1 MGSTDLKNNKKV
13 NGVDKVYVDGPVGS
27 FGEVDTITK
36 FPTAQGDFAYG
47 INPSVFSVVNYS
59 GGGAYGEGGYCVVT
73 SSTDPRGSGAIEL
86 RRGLKYASGQGA
98 TFRGTAL
105 FDTPANG
112 NVQLI
117 GMGNGECG
125 YYFGYL
131 NTSFAILHQ
140 DSSKREIRKLT
151 IATPAGTEN
160 VTVTL
165 DGETIV
171 VPVVGGTDATQT
183 AYQLTLADYSQVGDG
198 WLVDVTGSDVF
209 FLSARAGSYAGSY
222 SAVGSSVGSLGSF
235 SQVDGGVAPSSD
247 VYLQTQWNIDR
258 MDGSGPSGMILDHQK
273 GNVYQIAFQYLGQG
287 NAFFSIADQETG
299 RFLPVHEIK
308 NSNVR
313 TTPVLRNPNI
323 SGLVT
328 STNSGNT
335 TSVAVKTASIATF
348 HEGVFRRL
356 DPKFSYSKIFNVTS
370 TSNVFRG
377 LVALKVNRVHKGQ
390 ACFGELD
397 LLRLSATNNAG
408 SASPKSF
415 QIGIIPDAV
424 ITGDVNFVE
433 QDPTRSVVSYADLGN
448 GQAITPNTRN
458 SSIYTVGVPSGGGIN
473 INLEDLDYIFGV
485 GRIIVIGFISADS
498 ISNCTLSINWY
509 EQQ

>member
-13 NGVDKVYVDGPVGS
+13 NGVDKVYINGPVGS

-36 FPTAQGDFAYG
+36 LPTAQADFVYG
-47 INPSVFSVVNYS
+47 LNSKIIRQVAYS
-59 GGGAYGEGGYCVVT
+59 GGNVTSQDGYAVIN
-73 SSTDPRGSGAIEL
+73 SSTDPRGSAAAEL
-86 RRGLKYASGQGA
+86 RRGIKYASGQGA
-98 TFRGTAL
+98 LFRGTAL
-105 FDTPANG
+105 FDTPVNG

-125 YYFGYL
+125 YFFGYL

-151 IATPAGTEN
+151 VTTPAGTEN

-165 DGETIV
+165 DGETV
-171 VPVVGGTDATQT
+171 VIAVVGGTDATQT
-183 AYQLTLADYSQVGDG
+183 AYQLALGDYSQVGDG
-198 WLVDVTGSDVF
+198 WEADAIGSDVY

-222 SAVGSSVGSLGSF
+222 SAVGSSAGSLGSF
-235 SQVDGGVAPSSD
+235 SQVEAGVAPSSD

-258 MDGSGPSGMILDHQK
+258 MDGSGPSGMTLDPSK
-273 GNVYQIAFQYLGQG
+273 GNVYQIGFQYLGQG

-308 NSNVR
+308 NSNTR
-313 TTPVLRNPNI
+313 TTPVLRNPNLH
-323 SGLVT
+323 GLVT
-328 STNSGNT
+328 STNTGNT
-335 TSVAVKTASIATF
+335 TNVAVKTASISTF
-348 HEGVFRRL
+348 HEGIFVPL
-356 DPKFSYSKIFNVTS
+356 DPKFSYSKTFNTTN
-370 TSNVFRG
+370 TSNVFLG
-377 LVALKVNRVHKGQ
+377 LLALKVNRVHKGQ
-390 ACFGELD
+390 SCFGEMD
-397 LLRLSATNNAG
+397 FLRFSATNNAG
-408 SASPKSF
+408 SAAPKSF

-433 QDPTRSVVSYADLGN
+433 IDTNNSIVSYADLGN
-448 GQAITPNTRN
+448 GQAITPNGRN
-458 SSIYTVGVPSGGGIN
+458 AAIYTVGVPSGIGVN
-473 INLEDLDYIFGV
+473 IDLGDTNIVFGE

-498 ISNCTLSINWY
+498 ISNCSLSINWF